1 MATII
6 VKRDAGSRKFTEKG
20 EILQRGKAGR
30 LERMFNKQRRINAAF
45 EKMVVKESAADRAIK
60 FAANRQKEQFIDIA
74 NYHCCKGKPAGTNTV
89 HAVQKRIL
97 GVRELIR

>member
-30 LERMFNKQRRINAAF
+30 LERMFVKQRRINAFF
-45 EKMVVKESAADRAIK
+45 EKKVVKESAVDRAIK
-60 FAANRQKEQFIDIA
+60 FADNRQKEQLIDIT
-74 NYHCCKGKPAGTNTV
+74 NYHYNQGKPAGTNSV
-89 HAVQKRIL
+89 RAVQKRRL
-97 GVRELIR
+97 GVRELMR

>member
-30 LERMFNKQRRINAAF
+30 LERMFDKQRRINAAF

-74 NYHCCKGKPAGTNTV
+74 NYPAAKVNLL
-89 HAVQKRIL
+89 VQTPCTQCRSAD
-97 GVRELIR
+97 

>member
-30 LERMFNKQRRINAAF
+30 LERMFDKQRRINAAF
-45 EKMVVKESAADRAIK
+45 EK
-60 FAANRQKEQFIDIA
+60 NG
-74 NYHCCKGKPAGTNTV
+74 GKRKCGGSRN
-89 HAVQKRIL
+89 
-97 GVRELIR
+97 

>member
-30 LERMFNKQRRINAAF
+30 LERMFDKQRRINAEF

-89 HAVQKRIL
+89 HAVQKRRL

>member
-30 LERMFNKQRRINAAF
+30 LERMFDKQRRINDEY
-45 EKMVVKESAADRAIK
+45 EKMEVKESAPDREIK

-89 HAVQKRIL
+89 HAVQKRRL

>member
-1 MATII
+1 
-6 VKRDAGSRKFTEKG
+6 
-20 EILQRGKAGR
+20 
-30 LERMFNKQRRINAAF
+30 
-45 EKMVVKESAADRAIK
+45 MVVKESAADRAIK

-89 HAVQKRIL
+89 HAVQKRRL

>member
-30 LERMFNKQRRINAAF
+30 LERMFAKQRLINAFF
-45 EKMVVKESAADRAIK
+45 EKMAVKESAADRAIK

-74 NYHCCKGKPAGTNTV
+74 NYHCCKGKTTVNTV
-89 HAVQKRIL
+89 RAVQKRRL